1 MRGKRLEFY
10 ESARGKSPVEDFVLG
25 LRDAQLINRVRRRLE
40 RLDKYGY
47 RDRDK
52 YLKPVKGYKP
62 LWEDRVKH
70 IRFLFFECPN
80 GKIVLLHGFKKKR
93 GRTRKQHPNT
103 ALERMHNYLE
113 RKR

>member
-52 YLKPVKGYKP
+52 YLKPVKGYKQ
-62 LWEDRVKH
+62 LWENRVKH